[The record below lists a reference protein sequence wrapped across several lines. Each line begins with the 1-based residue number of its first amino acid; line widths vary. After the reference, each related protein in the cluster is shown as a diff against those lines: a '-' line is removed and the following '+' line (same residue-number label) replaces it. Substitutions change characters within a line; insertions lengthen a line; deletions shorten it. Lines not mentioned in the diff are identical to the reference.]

1 MSLITKYYFKGD
13 IMLTSGQ
20 LDNITSWIATYE
32 DDILNK
38 LLGYKL
44 NTLLQADLNGTSE
57 PTSQRFKDLVDGNT
71 FTFNFKGNSITKKFN
86 GIRNKTMLN
95 SLISYYVYYQYRNE
109 TEDFNSGSGQK
120 HSSTENS
127 IDVDVRPKLISSW
140 NKIVEL
146 YGAVPYNYCDAD
158 FFINSDTYIHYNS
171 YASVYNYL
179 LSNLETYPEWVF
191 EPIEK
196 QNIWGI

>member
-38 LLGYKL
+38 LLGYEL

-57 PTSQRFKDLVDGNT
+57 PTAQRFKYLVDGDT
-71 FTFNFKGNSITKKFN
+71 FTFDFKSNSITKKFN
-86 GIRNKTMLN
+86 GIRNKTMLT

-109 TEDFNSGSGQK
+109 TEDFNSGAGQK
-120 HSSTENS
+120 HSATENS
-127 IDVDVRPKLISSW
+127 IDIDVRPKLISNW
-140 NKIVEL
+140 NKMVEL

-158 FFINSDTYIHYNS
+158 LFINSDTYIHYNS
-171 YASVYNYL
+171 YASVYNFL
-179 LSNLETYPEWVF
+179 LANIDTYPEWVF

-196 QNIWGI
+196 LNIWGI